1 MQNEVKKETAKE
13 RLAIALPHL
22 FAAFQEAKENGL
34 PTLAIAARQPDGGG
48 KMYMTLNDPEDF
60 LRDIA
65 EVAGVAFE
73 LTAAQKL
80 ECKAAQFMS
89 KFNRS

>member
-73 LTAAQKL
+73 LTDAQTSQYKV
-80 ECKAAQFMS
+80 AQILS

>member
-1 MQNEVKKETAKE
+1 MKNDTKKETAKE

-48 KMYMTLNDPEDF
+48 KMWRY
-60 LRDIA
+60 
-65 EVAGVAFE
+65 
-73 LTAAQKL
+73 
-80 ECKAAQFMS
+80 
-89 KFNRS
+89 